1 MWFFGPQKGLFLS
14 IGCSRKLQSDSRAEA
29 HPIDTRA
36 GAVEAHTRRSG
47 EERSSG
53 GGDNVG
59 EDEYERAKAI
69 VIEANRASISM
80 LQQRMGVG
88 YNHASRI
95 IDLLERRGVVGPHRG
110 AGPREVLA
118 TE

>member
-1 MWFFGPQKGLFLS
+1 MDEDLKD
-14 IGCSRKLQSDSRAEA
+14 KLDHAN
-29 HPIDTRA
+29 D
-36 GAVEAHTRRSG
+36 
-47 EERSSG
+47 EEGDASSVG
-53 GGDNVG
+53 DDNVG
-59 EDEYERAKAI
+59 EGEYERAKAI

-80 LQQRMGVG
+80 LQQRMGIG

-95 IDLLERRGVVGPHRG
+95 IELLERRGVVGPHRG